1 MHAEQLPSAS
11 TCVQIYNCK
20 SLKIVIIAV
29 KKIKQDITREN
40 NSVGWA
46 MGIYFKVGDQGKLVG
61 R

>member
-1 MHAEQLPSAS
+1 MPSHTAREKRKWMYAEQLLSAS

-40 NSVGWA
+40 NSVG
-46 MGIYFKVGDQGKLVG
+46 
-61 R
+61 